1 MNRGRAHSPL
11 PPPREPKAGTE
22 RAYGRDDRPMPRGGP
37 PPPRRRRSPSP
48 RGRGPSPGPYK
59 RHRREDEYYERH
71 DRYGSPRR
79 HRSPEYGRGGYDAPY
94 DDFYHQPP
102 PPPKRGDERG
112 GGGGGPGAGEPR
124 SFKRFLMED
133 VPDSVSPV
141 EAQALYEQYL
151 TAHFGDQ
158 LRARFEQEKTMDS
171 VRAAFHPAAFESSL
185 ARHKEE
191 AAAAAQVLAADIRD
205 GRYDP
210 ARPDFNQGQLDP
222 GAEAA
227 EDGSAPVAPPPG
239 PEGPVALWRPERV
252 AADYRAAKRL
262 AALLDHQ
269 RGLRLA
275 DNPLLP
281 AAAGAGE
288 GEAGEAAADG
298 KGAAAAASGAEP
310 DAALAAVLA
319 EAEGEVGPPE
329 GEEAL
334 QERLGQ
340 LDLLLTWLWRVH
352 GLDYYGGREL
362 LLEAE
367 YADRA
372 AAARTVRGPRPEE
385 GEEQDEEEA
394 KVDAADLAER
404 VDSVWAARVEGPDP
418 LLAGCQREE
427 IEKRLEDYVESQ
439 IKMENEKKWGST
451 FSNKFFL
458 EKRFVVK
465 HIENKHGHKLDEQRD
480 VIRDDLYWLAYE
492 AANKAKHAAARAEA
506 KQRESAA
513 RVGAAAGAEPDA
525 HMAEAGGHGGD
536 WQEGY
541 EGEEGFPAAAAASG
555 GRGAPGRLGPMRGR
569 GGRMAGMGRGGRGA
583 PAAGGMEGMAGAGG
597 LLGGL
602 PLIDPSMMMMGGMG
616 GLPGP
621 IILPGPGM
629 GLPGMPGGMPMGPML
644 LDPSMMAGGEL
655 GGMPLFIP
663 APGGGRGMRGGMG
676 GRGRGGMMGGRG
688 RLGMSAPPGTK
699 LEGPGYLKHYYDL
712 DAPAHNRAVLDYG
725 DL

>member
-1 MNRGRAHSPL
+1 MMNRGRAHSPL

-22 RAYGRDDRPMPRGGP
+22 RAYGRDERPMPRGGP

-48 RGRGPSPGPYK
+48 RGRGLSPGPYK
-59 RHRREDEYYERH
+59 RHRREDDYYDRLDRH
-71 DRYGSPRR
+71 GSPRR
-79 HRSPEYGRGGYDAPY
+79 HRSPEYGRGYEGPY
-94 DDFYHQPP
+94 DDYYHQPP
-102 PPPKRGDERG
+102 PPPKRGDDRGSG
-112 GGGGGPGAGEPR
+112 GGGSMEPR

-133 VPDSVSPV
+133 VPDNVSPA
-141 EAQALYEQYL
+141 EAQVLYEQYL

-158 LRARFEQEKTMDS
+158 LRARFEQEKTLDS

-210 ARPDFNQGQLDP
+210 ARPDFNQGQLDLA
-222 GAEAA
+222 AEAA
-227 EDGSAPVAPPPG
+227 EDGGAPVVPPPA
-239 PEGPVALWRPERV
+239 PEGPVGLWRPDRV
-252 AADYRAAKRL
+252 AADYSAVRRL
-262 AALLDHQ
+262 VAVLDHQ

-281 AAAGAGE
+281 AAADVGE
-288 GEAGEAAADG
+288 GEAAEAAHNGEAAAGSSGGADG
-298 KGAAAAASGAEP
+298 SQP
-310 DAALAAVLA
+310 FAVLKA
-319 EAEGEVGPPE
+319 VLSELGGQAMSIEGED
-329 GEEAL
+329 AL
-334 QERLGQ
+334 LERLGQ
-340 LDLLLTWLWRVH
+340 LDLLLTWLWKVH

-362 LLEAE
+362 LLEAD
-367 YADRA
+367 YLDRA
-372 AAARTVRGPRPEE
+372 ASVRTLRGPRPEE

-394 KVDAADLAER
+394 KADAAELAER
-404 VDSVWAARVEGPDP
+404 VDSVWAARMEGPDP
-418 LLAGCQREE
+418 LLVGCQREE
-427 IEKRLEDYVESQ
+427 IERRLEDYVESQ
-439 IKMENEKKWGST
+439 IKMENEKKWGSS

-465 HIENKHGHKLDEQRD
+465 HIQNKHGHKLDEQRE
-480 VIRDDLYWLAYE
+480 VIRDELYWLAYE

-506 KQRESAA
+506 KQREAVA
-513 RVGAAAGAEPDA
+513 RPGAAAGGGGDA
-525 HMAEAGGHGGD
+525 HMAEAAGAGGE
-536 WQEGY
+536 WQEGC
-541 EGEEGFPAAAAASG
+541 EGGDGFAAAPPAAG
-555 GRGAPGRLGPMRGR
+555 GRGPGRLGPMRGR
-569 GGRMAGMGRGGRGA
+569 GGRMCGGMGRGGRGA
-583 PAAGGMEGMAGAGG
+583 PAAGGMEGFAGAAG
-597 LLGGL
+597 LMGGL
-602 PLIDPSMMMMGGMG
+602 PMVDPSMMMMG

-629 GLPGMPGGMPMGPML
+629 GLPGMPGAMSMTPMM
-644 LDPSMMAGGEL
+644 LDPSAMMAGGEL

-663 APGGGRGMRGGMG
+663 AGGGGRGMRGGMG
-676 GRGRGGMMGGRG
+676 GRGGRGMMGGRG